1 MSEIN
6 LTNQDCFELFKI
18 IKNKSIDL
26 VLTDPPFGM
35 AFKSN
40 HRKVKHDKILNDD
53 NLDWLPF
60 WVEEIKRI
68 IKDDAHLYIFCSNH
82 FVDIFVSEVKKHLPY
97 KNILIW
103 EKNNT
108 GMGDLEGDYAPQ
120 YEFIIFCS
128 NSSKKLKGRRDSN
141 IIKAKKTGN
150 IYHPTQKPIN
160 LMEYFIEKSSN
171 INDLVLDCFSGS
183 GTTAIAC
190 HNTKRNFIGCELN
203 KEYYDKSILRI
214 NNYKSQLTMF

>member
-97 KNILIW
+97 KNILIAGTYQNTNAMNYRW
-103 EKNNT
+103 VKNVNDISVDKFADPGIDSDKYNSQFNFSVKFIVCYSHLYMRET
-108 GMGDLEGDYAPQ
+108 LYA
-120 YEFIIFCS
+120 
-128 NSSKKLKGRRDSN
+128 L
-141 IIKAKKTGN
+141 AL
-150 IYHPTQKPIN
+150 HPYAQ
-160 LMEYFIEKSSN
+160 
-171 INDLVLDCFSGS
+171 
-183 GTTAIAC
+183 
-190 HNTKRNFIGCELN
+190 HNH
-203 KEYYDKSILRI
+203 
-214 NNYKSQLTMF
+214 